1 MNIYF
6 RRYRT
11 GIQRICQDVYQHLL
25 NTHFITSHPHAPIW
39 ERQRTLLWLMPH
51 GQQFPGSVERLS
63 EIDRMQ
69 RCAWLGPARKL
80 TQRTDNGI
88 NASNQSLRFG

>member
-1 MNIYF
+1 
-6 RRYRT
+6 
-11 GIQRICQDVYQHLL
+11 
-25 NTHFITSHPHAPIW
+25 
-39 ERQRTLLWLMPH
+39 MPH
-51 GQQFPGSVERLS
+51 GQQFPGSIERLS

-69 RCAWLGPARKL
+69 RRTWLGPARKL